1 MSRKRRSRGKTLII
15 IGMLLV
21 MAAGVLY
28 YANLSED
35 KSAGEAST
43 ALLCEMDSGNVE
55 EGKLCGKLTISALEL
70 TLPVLAEWSEYGLTQ
85 APCRYSGNAEDGDMI
100 IAAHNYSSHFGR
112 LKELS
117 QGDVIVFSD
126 LYGQVYE
133 YCVKEMSTLDGTA
146 VSDMKSGEW
155 DLTLFT
161 CTKGGKQRVTIRCE
175 ALNSLQ

>member
-1 MSRKRRSRGKTLII
+1 
-15 IGMLLV
+15 
-21 MAAGVLY
+21 
-28 YANLSED
+28 
-35 KSAGEAST
+35 
-43 ALLCEMDSGNVE
+43 
-55 EGKLCGKLTISALEL
+55 
-70 TLPVLAEWSEYGLTQ
+70 
-85 APCRYSGNAEDGDMI
+85 AEDGDMI
-100 IAAHNYSSHFGR
+100 IAAQNYSSHFGR

-117 QGDVIVFSD
+117 QGDIIVFSD